1 MDPFTFPYVIV
12 NAFTTTAFGGNPAVI
27 ILLPPGSFSAD
38 NSLLDGPTMTLIA
51 RALGQPITVFLSP
64 PAYTE
69 SFDNDRGPIYDI
81 RFVVDTIFPPVC
93 GHGTLATTKAICRGM
108 LPGVAHDVA
117 RNPAVEFRIS
127 DGSIISTRALGS
139 GDKDIALGEEFY
151 EIVLP
156 LHAMKELPEAEK
168 DGVRKMVAKAL
179 RKDVNRVGF
188 KYLGEGIGDAANR
201 LMVVLDPSEPLE
213 GRDIDINAFVSRFF
227 GGILRD
233 KY

>member
-12 NAFTTTAFGGNPAVI
+12 NAFTTIAFGGNPAVI

-51 RALGQPITVFLSP
+51 RALGQPITAFLSP
-64 PAYTE
+64 PAYTQ

-127 DGSIISTRALGS
+127 DGSIISTRAFGS